1 MDLYSRTGELRLEL
15 AGFNTYF
22 GTGSDLPN
30 TIDLVSS
37 ERRPSVLADVKAYAR
52 LCDCLENLDF
62 VMSMAQASD
71 VPMRTSDRHSF
82 LAMMENTVKPMVYT
96 VWDTAGLEDIVR
108 MAELV
113 AGGTDRLAE
122 KPFMLAYLEPTSPLV
137 HSEEV
142 LAKMFALADKGLPFV
157 YAPGP
162 IEGASAPVTS
172 AGSLAMANAECL
184 SGLAIAQLRHP
195 GTPVVFGSGS
205 GPLDMKTTVGTYSS
219 PEFMHHCLGMAELA
233 HHRYKLPV
241 WGFSGCS
248 DSKLPDIQAG
258 IDSALWIL
266 WTALSGANLVHDLG
280 YIEAGLTGSFEM
292 VVVAEEIVSYVR
304 RLMSG
309 IEVSPSTLAVDVI
322 DEVGPGGNF
331 LSTAHTLQHF
341 RSVWQPSLF
350 DRNNSSRLGGS
361 RSTQHDPYRSRGRH
375 RSHRQS
381 CPRGAFRR
389 SAGRVG
395 RDRQA
400 GGPAGGGGGLEGR
413 SGVGRLGSMS
423 PLARSLMASAWL
435 CGATGGLIAQTPQ
448 FRDSTRS
455 AGLEVVTWSGSV
467 EKPHILES
475 TGNGVMVLDYDGD
488 GFQDLFFVSAF
499 RLPRR
504 DDTAG
509 EGNVL
514 YRNLGDGTFEDV
526 DGSGRLGAERLRS
539 RRVCRGCEWGR
550 LAGSLCHQ
558 LWRQCAVSQ

>member
-1 MDLYSRTGELRLEL
+1 MDSQRRLPPPLLSIRMLTDKQLDEIHQATLAILANTGVRVQNPAAAELLAAAGSRVTDGDLVKIPEAVIEEALEVSPAQVDLYSRTGEIRLEL
-15 AGFNTYF
+15 TGFNTYF

-30 TIDLVSS
+30 TVDLVSS
-37 ERRPSVLADVKAYAR
+37 ERRPSVLADVQAYAR

-71 VPMRTSDRHSF
+71 VPVQTSDRHSF
-82 LAMMENTVKPMVYT
+82 RAMMENTVKPIVYT
-96 VWDTAGLEDIVR
+96 VWDTAGLEDIVA

-113 AGGTDRLAE
+113 AGGAECLAQ

-137 HSEEV
+137 HSDEV
-142 LAKMFALADKGLPFV
+142 LAKMFGLADRGLPFV

-184 SGLAIAQLRHP
+184 SGLAIAQLRRP

-233 HHRYKLPV
+233 HHRYHLPV

-309 IEVSPSTLAVDVI
+309 IEVSPSTLALAVI
-322 DEVGPGGNF
+322 DEVGPGGDF
-331 LSTAHTLQHF
+331 LSTAHTLQNF
-341 RSVWQPSLF
+341 RSIWGPSLF
-350 DRNNSSRLGGS
+350 DRNSFHGWVEA
-361 RSTQHDPYRSRGRH
+361 GR
-375 RSHRQS
+375 
-381 CPRGAFRR
+381 PNMIR
-389 SAGRVG
+389 SAREAAIEAIGSHVPEALPSGLLAELEEIVR
-395 RDRQA
+395 RADRQA
-400 GGPAGGGGGLEGR
+400 GA
-413 SGVGRLGSMS
+413 
-423 PLARSLMASAWL
+423 
-435 CGATGGLIAQTPQ
+435 
-448 FRDSTRS
+448 
-455 AGLEVVTWSGSV
+455 
-467 EKPHILES
+467 
-475 TGNGVMVLDYDGD
+475 
-488 GFQDLFFVSAF
+488 
-499 RLPRR
+499 
-504 DDTAG
+504 DT
-509 EGNVL
+509 
-514 YRNLGDGTFEDV
+514 
-526 DGSGRLGAERLRS
+526 
-539 RRVCRGCEWGR
+539 
-550 LAGSLCHQ
+550 
-558 LWRQCAVSQ
+558 

>member
-1 MDLYSRTGELRLEL
+1 MENQGRLKPPRLSIRMLTDAQLDEIHQATLAILANTGVRVLLPAAAELLEAAGSSVSDGDLVKIPEAVIDQALESAPEQVDLYSRTGELRLEL

-82 LAMMENTVKPMVYT
+82 LAMMQSTVKPMVYT

-142 LAKMFALADKGLPFV
+142 LAKMFALADRGLPFV

-162 IEGASAPVTS
+162 MEGASAPVTS

-205 GPLDMKTTVGTYSS
+205 GPLDIKTTVGTYSS

-292 VVVAEEIVSYVR
+292 VVVAEDIVSYVR

-350 DRNNSSRLGGS
+350 DRNNHHGWVKA
-361 RSTQHDPYRSRGRH
+361 GR
-375 RSHRQS
+375 
-381 CPRGAFRR
+381 PNMIR
-389 SAGRVG
+389 SAREVAIEAIGSHVPEALFGGLQEELEDIVRQA
-395 RDRQA
+395 DRQA
-400 GGPAGGGGGLEGR
+400 G
-413 SGVGRLGSMS
+413 
-423 PLARSLMASAWL
+423 
-435 CGATGGLIAQTPQ
+435 
-448 FRDSTRS
+448 
-455 AGLEVVTWSGSV
+455 
-467 EKPHILES
+467 
-475 TGNGVMVLDYDGD
+475 
-488 GFQDLFFVSAF
+488 
-499 RLPRR
+499 
-504 DDTAG
+504 
-509 EGNVL
+509 
-514 YRNLGDGTFEDV
+514 
-526 DGSGRLGAERLRS
+526 AE
-539 RRVCRGCEWGR
+539 
-550 LAGSLCHQ
+550 A
-558 LWRQCAVSQ
+558 